1 MPRRTLVCHAAPPSV
16 GSPRRYRVIQLLR
29 ASGRRK
35 MSARSITLKH
45 VFDMVEAVPRVSAG
59 HVVRVLRPPRPAF
72 PNRLG
77 PRSGLTGRAGPLTRR
92 MRHVAARRR
101 GLGVELVVP
110 SAARTVSSMRDIG
123 YELPQAV
130 ADLVDNSI
138 SAGANRVDIDLHFD
152 GESSWIRIADNGS
165 GMDTQTLVEAMR
177 YGSEREYAADDL
189 GKFGFGLKT
198 ASTSQ
203 CRQVSVATRRSP
215 ERARLEAR
223 CLDLDHI
230 ESTNRWEILVLG
242 PGERPDVLVEPLH
255 NGPGTVVLWEALDR
269 VLDYQDPWGQWAR
282 RRLLSAAEE
291 IDQHLSMVY
300 HRFLAGRIRGR
311 RLTIR
316 INRTAISPWDPF
328 CPDEATQVIEPRDF
342 QVNTPVG
349 AGIVRVAPAVLPHQ
363 SEFSSS
369 QAWQRASGPLK
380 WNRQQG
386 LYIYRANRL
395 IQWGGWSRLR
405 TADEHTKL
413 ARVALDFHPRL
424 DAAFSINIAK
434 AIVKLP
440 SELRTDLEPFVSEV
454 TRLADQRYRRGQSH
468 RGAPQA
474 ASATRNPA
482 PPTRMAPTGG
492 GIHANAPTSAFPG
505 LEGRT
510 NGQSTAQR
518 MSTRTALEEAA
529 RDVGETKALKKITDQ
544 LEDRHPEIARDL
556 GW

>member
-1 MPRRTLVCHAAPPSV
+1 M
-16 GSPRRYRVIQLLR
+16 
-29 ASGRRK
+29 
-35 MSARSITLKH
+35 
-45 VFDMVEAVPRVSAG
+45 
-59 HVVRVLRPPRPAF
+59 
-72 PNRLG
+72 
-77 PRSGLTGRAGPLTRR
+77 
-92 MRHVAARRR
+92 AARRR
-101 GLGVELVVP
+101 GLEVEVVIP

-138 SAGANRVDIDLHFD
+138 SAGASGIDIDLHFD
-152 GESSWIRIADNGS
+152 GDSSWIRIADNGS
-165 GMDTQTLVEAMR
+165 GMDMQALVEAMR
-177 YGSEREYAADDL
+177 YGSERDYEADDL

-203 CRQVSVATRRSP
+203 CRRVSVATRGSP
-215 ERARLEAR
+215 EWARIEAR

-230 ESTNRWEILVLG
+230 EDTNRWEILVLG
-242 PGERPDVLVEPLH
+242 AGDCPDALVEPLRD
-255 NGPGTVVLWEALDR
+255 GPGTVVLWEALDR

-300 HRFLAGRIRGR
+300 HRFLAGRIRGK
-311 RLTIR
+311 RLNIR
-316 INRTAISPWDPF
+316 INGTAITPWDPF
-328 CPDEATQVIEPRDF
+328 CPDEATHVVEPRDF
-342 QVNTPVG
+342 QVNTTVG
-349 AGIVRVAPAVLPHQ
+349 AGIVRVAPYVLPHQ
-363 SEFSSS
+363 SEFSTP

-440 SELRTDLEPFVSEV
+440 SELRRDLEPVISEV
-454 TRLADQRYRRGQSH
+454 ARLADQRYRRGQSPH
-468 RGAPQA
+468 PGP
-474 ASATRNPA
+474 ASAAVTKISTGATARATSPGA
-482 PPTRMAPTGG
+482 TFQVAPT
-492 GIHANAPTSAFPG
+492 PAFPG
-505 LEGRT
+505 LAST
-510 NGQSTAQR
+510 NGRVSTAPRVSPRQ
-518 MSTRTALEEAA
+518 ALEEAA
-529 RDVGETKALKKITDQ
+529 REVGEAAALKKIARK
-544 LEDRHPEIARDL
+544 LEDRHPEIAHDL